1 MLTAFTRCR
10 AGFIPLSRSRA
21 VLKVS
26 KCSFILPITQLSF
39 LYVRCELVHPST
51 GLQFSFCLIYA
62 LITTGAAL
70 TGDTSRRRWGVCF
83 GLVLISAAPPLP
95 WSGLVPLVRS
105 AVRCSFGVHRAPLPA
120 LVCFA
125 ERPAVRC
132 CPLRF
137 VLYACIVKR
146 ILYKVKRKIYKLL
159 RFVKYV

>member
-1 MLTAFTRCR
+1 M
-10 AGFIPLSRSRA
+10 
-21 VLKVS
+21 
-26 KCSFILPITQLSF
+26 
-39 LYVRCELVHPST
+39 RCELVHPGT
-51 GLQFSFCLIYA
+51 GLQFSFRLMYA

-105 AVRCSFGVHRAPLPA
+105 AVRCSFGVHRAPLPT
-120 LVCFA
+120 LVCFV
-125 ERPAVRC
+125 ERPAVRY

>member
-1 MLTAFTRCR
+1 M
-10 AGFIPLSRSRA
+10 
-21 VLKVS
+21 
-26 KCSFILPITQLSF
+26 
-39 LYVRCELVHPST
+39 
-51 GLQFSFCLIYA
+51 
-62 LITTGAAL
+62 
-70 TGDTSRRRWGVCF
+70 CF

-105 AVRCSFGVHRAPLPA
+105 AVHRAPLPA
-120 LVCFA
+120 LVCFV

-159 RFVKYV
+159 RFVKCV

>member
-1 MLTAFTRCR
+1 M
-10 AGFIPLSRSRA
+10 
-21 VLKVS
+21 
-26 KCSFILPITQLSF
+26 
-39 LYVRCELVHPST
+39 
-51 GLQFSFCLIYA
+51 
-62 LITTGAAL
+62 
-70 TGDTSRRRWGVCF
+70 CF

-120 LVCFA
+120 LVCFV

-146 ILYKVKRKIYKLL
+146 ILYKSQAENLQIIAVCEICIAD
-159 RFVKYV
+159 